1 MWIISFLLCSTL
13 IKNLDSLIDEVC
25 SPFTYIE
32 VVFDQEVERLDG
44 REGQNVFEEDQTSD
58 GEGDLA
64 KIFDGRGSF
73 NKTEMDTKR
82 NHVFTVW
89 AAWWDHK

>member
-1 MWIISFLLCSTL
+1 MF
-13 IKNLDSLIDEVC
+13 NFVSLIYEVR
-25 SPFTYIE
+25 SPLTYIE

-73 NKTEMDTKR
+73 KKTEMDSKR
-82 NHVFTVW
+82 NHVITVG
-89 AAWWDHK
+89 AA

>member
-1 MWIISFLLCSTL
+1 LF
-13 IKNLDSLIDEVC
+13 NFVSLIYEVR
-25 SPFTYIE
+25 SPLTYIE

-64 KIFDGRGSF
+64 KISDGRGSL
-73 NKTEMDTKR
+73 KKAEMDSKR
-82 NHVFTVW
+82 NHVTVG
-89 AAWWDHK
+89 AD